1 VVEIGKQLLMTRG
14 ALTTFSIANDVAKY
28 FAIIPAIF
36 LAFYP
41 QLETLNI
48 MHLASPQ
55 SAILS
60 AIIFNALI
68 IIGLIPLAL
77 KGVAY
82 RAIGAGALLR
92 RNLMIY
98 GLGGIII
105 PFIGIKAIDL
115 VVSALH
121 LA

>member
-1 VVEIGKQLLMTRG
+1 
-14 ALTTFSIANDVAKY
+14 LTTFSIANDVAKY
-28 FAIIPAIF
+28 FAIIPAMF

-41 QLETLNI
+41 QLQVLNI
-48 MHLASPQ
+48 MGLSTPQ

-68 IIGLIPLAL
+68 IIALIPLAL

-82 RAIGAGALLR
+82 RPIGAAQLLR
-92 RNLMIY
+92 RNLLIY
-98 GLGGIII
+98 GVGGVVI
-105 PFIGIKAIDL
+105 PFIGIKALDL
-115 VVSALH
+115 LITVLH

>member
-1 VVEIGKQLLMTRG
+1 
-14 ALTTFSIANDVAKY
+14 VAKY
-28 FAIIPAIF
+28 FAIIPAMF

-41 QLETLNI
+41 QLDALNV

-68 IIGLIPLAL
+68 IIALIPLAL
-77 KGVAY
+77 KGVVY